1 MDLWEAFL
9 LFKFSI
15 ENFFSKWEG
24 AIPANIKLF
33 KVNNKN
39 ARKRCEICSKVT
51 IKTPERRHW
60 LCSGVFIVTVEHI
73 SHLFLVFLW
82 LTLNNQMLVQMCSHL
97 KGKSFVICFWKINMW
112 KLLKVICWFIRN
124 IILFFFFHFTHPEIL
139 HQHNGCYR
147 KYETQHWAG
156 MGWCSL
162 NIWEDMEHTCARY
175 VGRICMTIHFYVGS
189 IFCQLNELEILL
201 PRFRSQYLFKVN
213 YENTRTMCE
222 IYSKAKGMTSVTS
235 CWCFDRYLRTYFTH
249 FSGVSIVD

>member
-1 MDLWEAFL
+1 M
-9 LFKFSI
+9 FK
-15 ENFFSKWEG
+15 G
-24 AIPANIKLF
+24 D
-33 KVNNKN
+33 NKN
-39 ARKRCEICSKVT
+39 TRTTSLTLFWCFYCHLWT
-51 IKTPERRHW
+51 YFTPF
-60 LCSGVFIVTVEHI
+60 SSVFIADFEQSNVSSNVFI
-73 SHLFLVFLW
+73 FKRKVLCDMFLE
-82 LTLNNQMLVQMCSHL
+82 NQHE
-97 KGKSFVICFWKINMW
+97 
-112 KLLKVICWFIRN
+112 KVIKSNLLIYQEYYSV
-124 IILFFFFHFTHPEIL
+124 FFFHFTHPEIL

>member
-15 ENFFSKWEG
+15 KNFFSKWEG

-39 ARKRCEICSKVT
+39 VRKRCEICSKVT

-60 LCSGVFIVTVEHI
+60 LCSGVFIVTFEHI
-73 SHLFLVFLW
+73 SHLFLVFLL

-124 IILFFFFHFTHPEIL
+124 IILFFFFTLLIQKFYTSTMAVIENMKRNIGLEWVDVVWISEKIWNILVLGTSEGYVWRYIFTSEV
-139 HQHNGCYR
+139 Y
-147 KYETQHWAG
+147 
-156 MGWCSL
+156 
-162 NIWEDMEHTCARY
+162 
-175 VGRICMTIHFYVGS
+175 F
-189 IFCQLNELEILL
+189 
-201 PRFRSQYLFKVN
+201 VN
-213 YENTRTMCE
+213 LMN
-222 IYSKAKGMTSVTS
+222 
-235 CWCFDRYLRTYFTH
+235 
-249 FSGVSIVD
+249 